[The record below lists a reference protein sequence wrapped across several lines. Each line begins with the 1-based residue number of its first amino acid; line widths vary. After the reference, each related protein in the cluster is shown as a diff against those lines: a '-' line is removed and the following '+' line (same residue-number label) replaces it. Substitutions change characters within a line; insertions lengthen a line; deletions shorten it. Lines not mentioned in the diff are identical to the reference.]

1 MTHQTTLQSNELRIY
16 TELCNAYPNDIVPIT
31 SISRNI
37 SAGRDFIISAHL
49 ALNYDKVMNC
59 APCYSF
65 TSDEKSPDSIFIHND
80 TLYFVE
86 FKDGQK
92 PDKTDV
98 RGKIHE
104 GINTLFHFAKSRI
117 SLKRKEFLSLN
128 IIYVVFRRRNSNRF
142 LDAIQTASYG
152 FNLQN
157 LEGLLVKKTAVS
169 DDPQYVADFF
179 HRITSGVVTQIE
191 IFDHNGSGNI
201 TAFQGT
207 PSRGPHPRETS
218 SDISSDTSSSDSASS
233 DASSPVIGNP
243 DAANDGSDD
252 HGAINSLPPTASD
265 DRA

>member
-1 MTHQTTLQSNELRIY
+1 MMTWMTNMTQQIISQSHEQRVY
-16 TELCNAYPNDIVPIT
+16 TELCNTYPNDIESIT

-37 SAGRDFIISAHL
+37 SAGRNFIMSPHL

-65 TSDEKSPDSIFIHND
+65 TSDEKSPDSIFLHDN

-104 GINTLFHFAKSRI
+104 GINTLFHFAKTRI

-128 IIYVVFRRRNSNRF
+128 IRYVVFRRRNGNRF

-152 FNLQN
+152 FNLKN
-157 LEGLLVKKTAVS
+157 LEGLLIKKTAVS
-169 DDPQYVADFF
+169 DDPQFVADFF
-179 HRITSGVVTQIE
+179 HRITSGVVTQID

-201 TAFQGT
+201 TRYHGNS
-207 PSRGPHPRETS
+207 PSGSRPTVANPG
-218 SDISSDTSSSDSASS
+218 ASS
-233 DASSPVIGNP
+233 ATASSQTENP
-243 DAANDGSDD
+243 DAANDGSVDQS
-252 HGAINSLPPTASD
+252 ANNSLPPTASD
-265 DRA
+265 GSA